1 MKYFFS
7 IIISLLFFSADGI
20 SQISFDS
27 AYVSR
32 VDSILLSRREV
43 RFYDK
48 DLIQKQKDDTV
59 KFRSVVG
66 RYKNGETIDIAYYS
80 LYGDC
85 ESTVF
90 HLFNDELVLIEYII
104 SDPDV
109 HSEGPP
115 SKTYR
120 FYMRNN
126 AIVYQYAFD
135 YSGGPILCKSY
146 SIDDKD
152 FIGEFNACK
161 LFLSKL

>member
-1 MKYFFS
+1 M
-7 IIISLLFFSADGI
+7 LFFSADGI

-27 AYVSR
+27 VYVSK

-43 RFYDK
+43 IFYDK
-48 DLIQKQKDDTV
+48 DLIQKQKDDTI
-59 KFRSVVG
+59 KYRSVVG

-80 LYGDC
+80 LYGYC
-85 ESTVF
+85 ESAVF
-90 HLFNDELVLIEYII
+90 HLIKDELVLIEYKI

-109 HSEGPP
+109 YSEGPP

-135 YSGGPILCKSY
+135 YSGGPTLCKVN
-146 SIDDKD
+146 SIDNKD
-152 FIGEFNACK
+152 FISEFINCK
-161 LFLSKL
+161 RILSKL

>member
-1 MKYFFS
+1 MKYLLS

-27 AYVSR
+27 VYVSK
-32 VDSILLSRREV
+32 VDSVLLSRREV
-43 RFYDK
+43 LFYDK
-48 DLIQKQKDDTV
+48 DLIQKQKDDTI

-66 RYKNGETIDIAYYS
+66 RYKNGETIDITYYS
-80 LYGDC
+80 LYGGC
-85 ESTVF
+85 ESMIF
-90 HLFNDELVLIEYII
+90 HLFKDELVLIEYKI

-120 FYMRNN
+120 FYVRNN

-135 YSGGPILCKSY
+135 YSGGPILCKGY
-146 SIDDKD
+146 SIDNKD
-152 FIGEFNACK
+152 FMGEFNACK
-161 LFLSKL
+161 MILSKF